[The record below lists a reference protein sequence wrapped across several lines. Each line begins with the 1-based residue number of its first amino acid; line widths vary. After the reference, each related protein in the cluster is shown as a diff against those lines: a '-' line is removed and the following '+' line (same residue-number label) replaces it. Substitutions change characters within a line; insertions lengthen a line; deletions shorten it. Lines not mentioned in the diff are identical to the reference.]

1 MKKPPVSLPQL
12 YTANNHGTKAFSC
25 ECPEGITGDRCES
38 CVNVQDTFR
47 FTDRP
52 GVCAD
57 CACSD
62 LSRSK
67 ECDKETGQCPCFT
80 NVDVN
85 LAGRKCVGCTIC

>member
-1 MKKPPVSLPQL
+1 MI
-12 YTANNHGTKAFSC
+12 NNRGTKAFSC

-67 ECDKETGQCPCFT
+67 ECDKETGQCPCFL